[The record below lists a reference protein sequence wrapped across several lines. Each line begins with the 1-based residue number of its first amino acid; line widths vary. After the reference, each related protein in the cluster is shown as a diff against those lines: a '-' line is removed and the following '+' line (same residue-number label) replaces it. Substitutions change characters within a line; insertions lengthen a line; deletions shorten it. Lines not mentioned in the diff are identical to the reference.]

1 MYMYKS
7 TSKCQNHNNQWK
19 HVKIKMNDIKLEGK
33 QKASMYKAIIIL
45 KNVWLCI
52 HICLS
57 ASTS

>member
-7 TSKCQNHNNQWK
+7 TSKCQNQNNQWK
-19 HVKIKMNDIKLEGK
+19 NVKIKVNDIKLESK
-33 QKASMYKAIIIL
+33 QKASMYNVIIIL